1 MPSVPLADFQ
11 DKNQALVGLERKF
24 SVDQERRSKKKIFG
38 RPSCAACLKDDAKK
52 RCSRCNTIFYC
63 STECQAKDWS
73 SHKSECRS
81 LRLWL
86 KTGHCAG
93 CSAPGH
99 EASSELGHCKSCSC
113 ESRRCKVPTCLTQ
126 FYKAPST
133 FSHRIPTLI
142 RTPRSLSKNHCL
154 LLRCSLSLSSLT
166 SFHFAHMPHHPQESE
181 LKSDC
186 EPAPPLPPPP
196 GPPEA
201 PPPPLPPGPPEAKLD
216 KCGCCL
222 TENVELH
229 GCAESACEN
238 EVCMV

>member
-24 SVDQERRSKKKIFG
+24 SVDQERRSKKQIFG

-52 RCSRCNTIFYC
+52 RCARCNTIFYC
-63 STECQAKDWS
+63 STECQAADWS
-73 SHKSECRS
+73 YHKSECRS

-99 EASSELGHCKSCSC
+99 EASSELGHCLVCSC

-142 RTPRSLSKNHCL
+142 LISKNHCF
-154 LLRCSLSLSSLT
+154 LRRRSFFLVFLTHTHTHTHTHARTHILSLSL
-166 SFHFAHMPHHPQESE
+166 
-181 LKSDC
+181 
-186 EPAPPLPPPP
+186 
-196 GPPEA
+196 
-201 PPPPLPPGPPEAKLD
+201 
-216 KCGCCL
+216 
-222 TENVELH
+222 
-229 GCAESACEN
+229 
-238 EVCMV
+238 